1 MEKKRILAIVVT
13 YYPERDLLVENVG
26 ALIGYVDK
34 VLIWENTPAPDKTD
48 YRFVT
53 DEKVLYYGDGINS
66 ISRALN
72 YAWEYA
78 NENGFDYLL
87 TMDQDSRFENFDF
100 YVARTVLAKD
110 APAGI
115 WTPQMN
121 GETVTEDYE
130 EIDIPITSG
139 MLASVDVVNSIGGWN
154 EKYTIASVDDEF
166 FLQAHLRGIK
176 KWKVKGAKL
185 VHRLGTPRVVR
196 VFGHEL
202 VLRNY
207 SPQRLHDIYRNNI
220 ILIRRYPKIDYLK
233 NNFLHYWL
241 KAIVLVFLFEEQRF
255 RKTWCIL
262 KGIAAGLRSSL
273 PSSPEG
279 EEARNLGFA
288 RLKKD
293 THVLV
298 LMSAYNGEL
307 YIREQIDSILEQ
319 DGVDVYLLVR
329 DDGSTDDT
337 YDILKE
343 YATRYRNIGITRGE
357 NVGFVRSFSMLAEQA
372 LTYQEPIDYYAFSD
386 QDDIWMPNK
395 LKTACGFL
403 EKKNLEVR
411 SKSAVAEVPMLFSS
425 NSLFVD
431 DSMRVLG
438 MFHRETPHY
447 TRQNVMIYPTEQGC
461 SMVFNRS
468 ALALYNENPPGEAW
482 HDRWMCLICNF
493 LGETV
498 YCQSP
503 LFYYR
508 IHGGNMIGRK
518 QKFWDRIMDDVKF
531 FFTSDAKI
539 SQMAG
544 EFYQAFGDRLSDDD
558 RREMWDFLHYK
569 GSVKRKWRIMVRPE
583 YQRASSWQERV
594 RKGVL
599 LMFNKI

>member
-1 MEKKRILAIVVT
+1 MTKRILAIVVT

-26 ALIGYVDK
+26 ALIGHVDR
-34 VLIWENTPAPDKTD
+34 VLIWENTPAPDRED
-48 YRFVT
+48 YRFVE
-53 DEKVLYYGDGINS
+53 DERVTYYGDGINS

-78 NENGFDYLL
+78 NEQGFDYLL
-87 TMDQDSRFENFDF
+87 TMDQDSRFENFGD

-121 GETVTEDYE
+121 EETVTEDYE

-139 MLASVDVVNSIGGWN
+139 MLAAVDIVNSIGGWN
-154 EKYTIASVDDEF
+154 EMYTIASVDDEF

-185 VHRLGTPRVVR
+185 VHRLGNPRTVKVM
-196 VFGHEL
+196 GHEL

-207 SPQRLHDIYRNNI
+207 SPERLHDIYRNNI
-220 ILIRRYPKIDYLK
+220 ILIRRYPKIDYLR
-233 NNFLHYWL
+233 NNFLNYWL
-241 KAIVLVFLFEEQRF
+241 KAIVLVMLFEEQRF

-262 KGIAAGLRSSL
+262 KGIGSGLLRRL
-273 PSSPEG
+273 ETGPEG
-279 EEARNLGFA
+279 EERRNLGIA
-288 RLKKD
+288 RLKGG
-293 THVLV
+293 TRVLV
-298 LMSAYNGEL
+298 LMSTYNGEL
-307 YIREQIDSILEQ
+307 YLREQLDSILGQ
-319 DGVDVYLLVR
+319 KGVEVDLLVR
-329 DDGSTDDT
+329 DDGSTDKT
-337 YDILKE
+337 FDILKE
-343 YATRYRNIGITRGE
+343 YAAEHGNMVITRGE
-357 NVGFVRSFSMLAEQA
+357 NVGFVRSFSILAEMA
-372 LTYQEPIDYYAFSD
+372 VEKKGSEGGYDYYAFSD

-395 LKTACGFL
+395 LKTACWRL
-403 EKKNLEVR
+403 
-411 SKSAVAEVPMLFSS
+411 SKRGGEEEVPMLFSS

-438 MFHRETPHY
+438 MFHKETPHY
-447 TRQNVMIYPTEQGC
+447 TKQNVMIYPTEQGC
-461 SMVFNRS
+461 SMVFNRR
-468 ALALYNENPPGEAW
+468 ALELYDEHPPKDAW

-493 LGETV
+493 LGKTV

-518 QKFWDRIMDDVKF
+518 QKLWDRIVDDVKF
-531 FFTSDAKI
+531 FLTSDAKI
-539 SQMAG
+539 SQMAE
-544 EFYQAFGDRLSDDD
+544 EFYGAYENRLTDEDRE
-558 RREMWDFLHYK
+558 EMRDFLHYK
-569 GSVKRKWRIMVRPE
+569 GSWRRKWRIMVRPE